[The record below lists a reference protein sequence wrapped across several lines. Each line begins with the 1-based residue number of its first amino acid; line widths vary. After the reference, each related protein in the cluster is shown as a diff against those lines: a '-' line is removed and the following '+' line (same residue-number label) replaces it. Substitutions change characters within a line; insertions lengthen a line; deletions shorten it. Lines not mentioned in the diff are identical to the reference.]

1 MKTLTIKTLSIA
13 ALIFIAS
20 CSPKTS
26 NLSGD
31 VFLTM
36 KNGTIKPVA
45 GNEIYLFPIQTDF
58 DSSFVFPL
66 KEFINSAKYNIAKKE
81 VADACNAMNEEFPNM
96 LSGSLAEIESYYQ
109 NGVFVEEL
117 QSACAVITD
126 NIDVLNSEIKKA
138 SSNADQESKPIQDK
152 ITLKEEEAQAIRKKI
167 YKLALD
173 QGAILKN
180 AQASKVT
187 LVAGYKDPDDIY
199 TFRPPDIDIA
209 YTISNQSDYIIK
221 KVKLGPYKWKGKAVG
236 GDIEDADQQ
245 EMKEYFFKYG
255 GYGDGTESV
264 SISPSINEYGES
276 LPGLQKGASVGKTDT
291 INSYQA
297 WPNDRW
303 LDENLKDIKV
313 KEHSMTET
321 GYCRRSSYSPCKIWD
336 VFSIDLGFREIIDI
350 TFGMPY
356 KIQTDANNKSRIY
369 TTENV
374 NWVEMGRNTS
384 AYKSSPLHDELKSI
398 QNEIVALNARIK
410 EIQDNFSIEKD
421 TKRVASLNSELSN
434 CNSAINLR
442 DTEKEIQ
449 QCLLSIDDRD
459 ALVALVNNSN
469 STFGSNIAE
478 IFNSVSDEDL
488 GYKSFE
494 ELLNAFA
501 KSRNAI
507 VAVSSI
513 QGSYSFN
520 EVPLGKYVVFTSYE
534 DRFNG
539 VGHWF
544 EEIDF
549 TAETKLDLNNLN
561 YKESG
566 VYSYLRDKI
575 NE

>member
-1 MKTLTIKTLSIA
+1 MKTLTFKTFSIA

-26 NLSGD
+26 NLNGD

-36 KNGTIKPVA
+36 KNGAIKPVA

-81 VADACNAMNEEFPNM
+81 VADACNAMDEDFPNM
-96 LSGSLAEIESYYQ
+96 LSDSLVEIKNYYQ

-117 QSACAVITD
+117 ESACKVIAE
-126 NIDVLNSEIKKA
+126 NIDVLNAEIKIA
-138 SSNADQESKPIQDK
+138 SDSADQESKPIQDQ
-152 ITLKEEEAQAIRKKI
+152 ITSKEEEAQAIKKKI

-173 QGAILKN
+173 QGTILKN
-180 AQASKVT
+180 EQASKVLLT
-187 LVAGYKDPDDIY
+187 ALYDSSSSYEPSYINIEY
-199 TFRPPDIDIA
+199 TVR
-209 YTISNQSDYIIK
+209 NNSDYIIK
-221 KVKLGPYKWKGKAVG
+221 SVELGPYIWKDKPALNSGESEILV
-236 GDIEDADQQ
+236 
-245 EMKEYFFKYG
+245 KEYFFEYG
-255 GYGDGTESV
+255 LYNANSRTIDGGSKANQYGEKVPGLVKGS
-264 SISPSINEYGES
+264 SISVEDDIK
-276 LPGLQKGASVGKTDT
+276 LFT
-291 INSYQA
+291 A
-297 WPNDRW
+297 WPNERW
-303 LDENLKDIKV
+303 LDENLKDIKT
-313 KEHSMTET
+313 KDHTIIQS
-321 GYCRRSSYSPCKIWD
+321 GYCRTSRSYGCDIWQR
-336 VFSIDLGFREIIDI
+336 FSVDLGFRDIVDI
-350 TFGMPY
+350 TFGMPH
-356 KIQTDANNKSRIY
+356 KINPDANNKSRIY
-369 TTENV
+369 TTEDV

-384 AYKSSPLHDELKSI
+384 AYKSSPLHDELKAI

-410 EIQDNFSIEKD
+410 EIKDNFSIEKD
-421 TKRVASLNSELSN
+421 TKRVASLNSELSV
-434 CNSAINLR
+434 CNNAINLR
-442 DTEKEIQ
+442 DTEREIQ
-449 QCLLSIDDRD
+449 QCLQSIDDSD
-459 ALVALVNNSN
+459 SLVALVNNSN
-469 STFGSNIAE
+469 STFGADISE
-478 IFNSVSDEDL
+478 IFNAVSDEDL
-488 GYKSFE
+488 GYTNFE

-513 QGSYSFN
+513 QGAYSFN

-549 TAETKLDLNNLN
+549 IAETKLDLNNLN

-575 NE
+575 DD

>member
-1 MKTLTIKTLSIA
+1 MKTLTFKTFSIA

-26 NLSGD
+26 NLNGD

-36 KNGTIKPVA
+36 KNGAIKPVA

-81 VADACNAMNEEFPNM
+81 VADACNAMDEDFPNM
-96 LSGSLAEIESYYQ
+96 LSDSLVEIKNYYQ

-117 QSACAVITD
+117 ESACKVIAE
-126 NIDVLNSEIKKA
+126 NIDVLNAEIKIA
-138 SSNADQESKPIQDK
+138 SDSADQESKPIQDQ
-152 ITLKEEEAQAIRKKI
+152 ITSKEEEAQAIKKKI

-173 QGAILKN
+173 QGTILKN
-180 AQASKVT
+180 EQASKVLLT
-187 LVAGYKDPDDIY
+187 ALYDSSSSYEPSYINIEY
-199 TFRPPDIDIA
+199 TVR
-209 YTISNQSDYIIK
+209 NNSDYIIK
-221 KVKLGPYKWKGKAVG
+221 SVELGPYIWKDKPALNSGESEILV
-236 GDIEDADQQ
+236 
-245 EMKEYFFKYG
+245 KEYFFEYG
-255 GYGDGTESV
+255 LYNANSRTIDGGSKANQYGEKVPGLVKGS
-264 SISPSINEYGES
+264 SISVEDDIK
-276 LPGLQKGASVGKTDT
+276 LFT
-291 INSYQA
+291 A
-297 WPNDRW
+297 WPNERW
-303 LDENLKDIKV
+303 LDENLKDIKT
-313 KEHSMTET
+313 KDHTIIQS
-321 GYCRRSSYSPCKIWD
+321 GYCRTSRSYGCDIWQR
-336 VFSIDLGFREIIDI
+336 FSVDLGFRDIVDI
-350 TFGMPY
+350 TFGMPH
-356 KIQTDANNKSRIY
+356 KITTDANNKSRIY
-369 TTENV
+369 TTEDV

-384 AYKSSPLHDELKSI
+384 TYQSSTLHDELKGV

-410 EIQDNFSIEKD
+410 EIKDNFSIKKD
-421 TKRVASLNSELSN
+421 TKRVASLNSELSV
-434 CNSAINLR
+434 CNNAINLR
-442 DTEKEIQ
+442 DTEREIQ
-449 QCLLSIDDRD
+449 QCLQSIDDSD
-459 ALVALVNNSN
+459 SLVALVNNSN
-469 STFGSNIAE
+469 STFGADISE
-478 IFNSVSDEDL
+478 IFNAVSDEDL
-488 GYKSFE
+488 GYTNFE

-513 QGSYSFN
+513 QGAYSFN

-549 TAETKLDLNNLN
+549 IAETKLDLNNLN

-575 NE
+575 DD